1 MSKKITMSQ
10 TESWALEELMRRT
23 NMSLSEILVTSAL
36 APDKRIS
43 RAEAEHMMSTMNEA
57 RKQIGDL
64 VVEVRKVSDSGCSS
78 EEYEEALTSFFNETK
93 LVMDAL
99 FNSVYT
105 LAI

>member
-1 MSKKITMSQ
+1 MSKKITMSM
-10 TESWALEELMRRT
+10 TESLALEELMRRT

-43 RAEAEHMMSTMNEA
+43 RAEAEHMMATMNDA
-57 RKQIGDL
+57 RTKIGEL
-64 VVEVRKVSDSGCSS
+64 VLEVRRVGDSGCSS
-78 EEYEEALTSFFNETK
+78 EEYEEALTSFFNESK